1 MDPVLALVIIVALVC
16 ITVVAVV
23 LTNKERGTSFFG
35 AKLGKNT
42 VPESQAIQVRP
53 PAPVLQN
60 ITFKQALESDA
71 LAIGLEELAKRQVEY
86 ALGFQSATAVVRAVS
101 LAEQREEL
109 VIAYELLR
117 NGTSSSETGLPGT
130 GEAVIPLHRESG
142 KFLPTLKD
150 ADRGRLTEYAKAA
163 PLRPANSAALL
174 TGLAH
179 VIPGMEVLRSL
190 KEVDRRLSVL
200 AEGRKV
206 DQLAEMETI
215 YNRLCEIFSRE
226 NWMDRRSDL
235 IASRD
240 QLFKLRAI
248 WRRELDQILDSAPET
263 PDTQG
268 AESLAKLGSFVFLPS
283 FWIGKGMEMHR
294 ESEEAKLFGHL
305 AATADL
311 MQRIRLAMLLDISV
325 SQALGE
331 AEILAGVAMRN
342 ELEMW
347 EGIAEKF
354 KSKREGIRTFITPAD
369 LQTVEDALR
378 GYVNMLSSVTAMKA
392 TTTKRPEPNGS
403 EPGTKHPEDDESS
416 TSNSIPPTGYLRPE
430 NYGAISSSKR
440 LGGNP
445 DDCAVRIE
453 PN

>member
-16 ITVVAVV
+16 ITVVVVV
-23 LTNKERGTSFFG
+23 LTNKGRGTSFLG

-53 PAPVLQN
+53 PAPVLQS

-71 LAIGLEELAKRQVEY
+71 LATGLEELAKRQVEY
-86 ALGFQSATAVVRAVS
+86 ALGFQSANAVVRAVS

-109 VIAYELLR
+109 VIAYEFLR
-117 NGTSSSETGLPGT
+117 NGTSLSET

-142 KFLPTLKD
+142 KFLPMLKD
-150 ADRGRLTEYAKAA
+150 AGSGRLTEYAKAA

-226 NWMDRRSDL
+226 NWIDRRSDL

-240 QLFKLRAI
+240 QLFKLRAT
-248 WRRELDQILDSAPET
+248 WRRELDQILDSAPDT

-347 EGIAEKF
+347 DGIAEKF
-354 KSKREGIRTFITPAD
+354 EAKRKGIRTYCTPAD

-378 GYVNMLSSVTAMKA
+378 GYVSMLSSVTAMKP
-392 TTTKRPEPNGS
+392 TTTKSPEPNGS
-403 EPGTKHPEDDESS
+403 EPGARHPEREEPS
-416 TSNSIPPTGYLRPE
+416 TSNSTPPAGYLVFAD
-430 NYGAISSSKR
+430 YSATSSSKR
-440 LGGNP
+440 LGGKP
-445 DDCAVRIE
+445 DDCPVRVE
-453 PN
+453 PR